1 VDGNE
6 YYDLG
11 MEVGLGLNFMQEHES
26 WQMPYWWC
34 RDKRPSNDSVYFEN
48 MCRVIFQAG
57 LNWRVIDNKWLT
69 TKKAFADFN
78 ILDVANFTNTDVET
92 LMRDPGIIRNK
103 GKIKAIIQNAQNF
116 MAIEKQYG
124 SFQKY
129 LDSLDK
135 SDNYA
140 NAIKDLVNKFKWLGP
155 PSASL
160 FLYTVGEKIEPW

>member
-1 VDGNE
+1 
-6 YYDLG
+6 
-11 MEVGLGLNFMQEHES
+11 
-26 WQMPYWWC
+26 MPDWWC

-57 LNWRVIDNKWLT
+57 LNWHVIDNKWIT

-92 LMRDPGIIRNK
+92 LIRDPGIIRNK

-116 MAIEKQYG
+116 MAIEKQFG

-135 SDNYA
+135 SNNYA

>member
-1 VDGNE
+1 
-6 YYDLG
+6 
-11 MEVGLGLNFMQEHES
+11 
-26 WQMPYWWC
+26 MPDWWC
-34 RDKRPSNDSVYFEN
+34 QDKRPSNDSVYFED

-57 LNWRVIDNKWLT
+57 LNWRVIDNKWPT
-69 TKKAFADFN
+69 IKKAFADFN
-78 ILDVANFTNTDVET
+78 IHDIANFSNTDVER

-116 MAIEKQYG
+116 TALEKQYG

-129 LDSLDK
+129 LDTLEK
-135 SDNYA
+135 SENYTKVV
-140 NAIKDLVNKFKWLGP
+140 KDLVNKFKWLGP

>member
-1 VDGNE
+1 
-6 YYDLG
+6 
-11 MEVGLGLNFMQEHES
+11 MQEHER
-26 WQMPYWWC
+26 WNMPGWWYK
-34 RDKRPSNDSVYFEN
+34 DKRPSNDSVYFEN

-57 LNWRVIDNKWLT
+57 LNWHVIDNKWPT
-69 TKKAFADFN
+69 IKKAFADFN
-78 ILDVANFTNTDVET
+78 IHDIANFSNTDVER

-116 MAIEKQYG
+116 TALEKQYG

-129 LDSLDK
+129 LDTLEK
-135 SDNYA
+135 SENYTKVV
-140 NAIKDLVNKFKWLGP
+140 KDLVNKFKWLGP

>member
-1 VDGNE
+1 
-6 YYDLG
+6 
-11 MEVGLGLNFMQEHES
+11 MQDQS
-26 WQMPYWWC
+26 WQMPEWWF
-34 RDKRPSNDSVYFEN
+34 REKRPASDNIYFEN

-57 LNWRVIDNKWLT
+57 LNWHVIDNKWPT
-69 TKKAFADFN
+69 TRKAFANFN
-78 ILDVANFTNTDVET
+78 IDKVAYFTNADIER
-92 LMRDPGIIRNK
+92 LMKDTGIIRNK

-116 MAIEKQYG
+116 IAIEKRYG

-135 SDNYA
+135 SNNYA

-160 FLYTVGEKIEPW
+160 FLYTVGEKINP

>member
-1 VDGNE
+1 
-6 YYDLG
+6 
-11 MEVGLGLNFMQEHES
+11 MQDQS
-26 WQMPYWWC
+26 WQMPEWWC
-34 RDKRPSNDSVYFEN
+34 REKRPASDSVYFEN

-57 LNWRVIDNKWLT
+57 LNWQVIDNKWST
-69 TKKAFADFN
+69 TKKAFANFN
-78 ILDVANFTNTDVET
+78 IDEVAYFTNADIER
-92 LMRDPGIIRNK
+92 LMKDTGIVRNK

-116 MAIEKQYG
+116 KAIEKQYG

-140 NAIKDLVNKFKWLGP
+140 NAVKDLVNKFKWLGP

>member
-1 VDGNE
+1 MD
-6 YYDLG
+6 
-11 MEVGLGLNFMQEHES
+11 EHDT
-26 WQMPYWWC
+26 WKMPDWWC
-34 RDKRPSNDSVYFEN
+34 RSERPANDSVYFEN

-57 LNWRVIDNKWLT
+57 LNWQVIDGKWET
-69 TKKAFADFN
+69 TKKAFANFDIKEVACFN
-78 ILDVANFTNTDVET
+78 DNDVQRLLKDS
-92 LMRDPGIIRNK
+92 GIVRNK

-116 MAIEKQYG
+116 TVIEKRYG

-135 SDNYA
+135 SNNYA
-140 NAIKDLVNKFKWLGP
+140 NATKELVNTFKWLGP